1 MHETAKKKHKRRKT
15 LTDLYIDGEE
25 SYSVEEGDKMTTVF
39 VERKQYRLSQDALSE
54 FENIHDEWEMSICQK
69 YPHDALVGGKQ

>member
-1 MHETAKKKHKRRKT
+1 MTCYYLSFLVEF

-39 VERKQYRLSQDALSE
+39 VERKQYSLSQDALSE

>member
-1 MHETAKKKHKRRKT
+1 
-15 LTDLYIDGEE
+15 
-25 SYSVEEGDKMTTVF
+25 MTTVF
-39 VERKQYRLSQDALSE
+39 VERKQYSLSQDALSE